1 MAAARTAARD
11 PRTCSSRWPR
21 RSGAINKIGLEVLRR
36 ACRAGERWRH
46 VTGCDVLGIAVNVSV
61 HQILAGHLADQVV
74 EALRDSGLPPAR
86 LTLEITESAALG
98 DSEPRG
104 RGVRTACRRWGCAS
118 RSTTSARATRR
129 WAC

>member
-1 MAAARTAARD
+1 M
-11 PRTCSSRWPR
+11 
-21 RSGAINKIGLEVLRR
+21 
-36 ACRAGERWRH
+36 
-46 VTGCDVLGIAVNVSV
+46 NVSV

-74 EALRDSGLPPAR
+74 EALRDSTSPPAR

-98 DSEPRG
+98 DSDRVARSSP
-104 RGVRTACRRWGCAS
+104 ACRRWECAS